1 MLTTANSQLSAYRH
15 FASTDVDDV
24 RDRVAEVYCQHRL
37 DPVEPRRPLAAWQN
51 IARLSR
57 VGVATMGYGAEVR
70 IDPGRLETFFLLMLP
85 YAGSAAIETGH
96 RQMRSDRGR
105 ASVLSPTDSIRMTWS
120 ADCAKATVRIDRD
133 GLEQQLAVLLDRPLR
148 EPLRF
153 DPEMPMAGRG
163 AAWWRYVGLMI
174 DELDRQEAH
183 TPPSATLQQLEGLLL
198 TNLLE
203 TQPHNYSEA
212 MKVRGPGIAPAH
224 VRRVE
229 RFIEEHVDEPLD
241 MATIVAASGVSARTL
256 YEGFQRFRDRS
267 PMAYIRIVRMQRVRE
282 DLTSA
287 TVRGTVADIAMR
299 WGVYELGRF
308 AGQYRKF
315 YGESP
320 SETLRRCRY

>member
-1 MLTTANSQLSAYRH
+1 MLMTAGSQLSAYRH

-24 RDRVAEVYCQHRL
+24 REQVAAVYCDHRL
-37 DPVEPRRPLAAWQN
+37 DPVEMRRPLAAWQN
-51 IARLSR
+51 IARVSR
-57 VGVATMGYGAEVR
+57 IGVSTMSYGAEVR

-85 YAGSAAIETGH
+85 YAGNAGIETDRRH
-96 RQMRSDRGR
+96 ILSDRR
-105 ASVLSPTDSIRMTWS
+105 MASVLSPTDSIRMTWS
-120 ADCAKATVRIDRD
+120 ADCAKAMVRIDRD
-133 GLEQQLAVLLDRPLR
+133 GLEQQLATLLDRPLR
-148 EPLRF
+148 DPLRF
-153 DPEMPMAGRG
+153 DPEMPISGR
-163 AAWWRYVGLMI
+163 AETWWRYVGLMM
-174 DELDRQEAH
+174 DELDHQELN

-203 TQPHNYSEA
+203 TQPHNYSDA

-229 RFIEEHVDEPLD
+229 RFIEEHVADPLD

-256 YEGFQRFRDRS
+256 YEGFQRFRDSS
-267 PMAYIRIVRMQRVRE
+267 PMAYIRLVRMQRVRE
-282 DLTSA
+282 DLTSSA
-287 TVRGTVADIAMR
+287 GRGSVADIAMR

-320 SETLRRCRY
+320 SETLRRCRH